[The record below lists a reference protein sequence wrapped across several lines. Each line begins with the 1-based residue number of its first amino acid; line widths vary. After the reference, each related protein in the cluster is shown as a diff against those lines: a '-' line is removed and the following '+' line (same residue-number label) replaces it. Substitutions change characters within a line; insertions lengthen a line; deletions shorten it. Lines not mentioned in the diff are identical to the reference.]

1 MHHDNYDLPFK
12 KKKKPQPKVS
22 HRRRARSPQRREAA
36 AAEATGGM
44 KVPVTPRCSPGR
56 RASGTP
62 PADVG
67 GTPYNP

>member
-1 MHHDNYDLPFK
+1 MIFQQRIVNIKSDTAGAHAP
-12 KKKKPQPKVS
+12 PQ
-22 HRRRARSPQRREAA
+22 QRDAA

-44 KVPVTPRCSPGR
+44 KVPVTPRCSPDR

-67 GTPYNP
+67 GILYNP